1 MSWVEDEV
9 GQVDVLD
16 KNKEKQK
23 IFLMLS
29 VENEGEGNMESNLF
43 LELTEKITY
52 MLRKWEEWWC

>member
-1 MSWVEDEV
+1 M

-52 MLRKWEEWWC
+52 MLRK